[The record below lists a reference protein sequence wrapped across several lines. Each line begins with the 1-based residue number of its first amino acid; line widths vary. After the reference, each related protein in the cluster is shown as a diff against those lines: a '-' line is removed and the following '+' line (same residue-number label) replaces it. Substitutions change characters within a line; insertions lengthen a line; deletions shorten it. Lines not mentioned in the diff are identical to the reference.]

1 MGLRQASQ
9 LSAEDL
15 VRIGGADIMLDGV
28 VRGASQGGA
37 TTDCMLVAILPFG
50 VLGILA
56 TWGGSRL
63 LRRGRGG
70 CRSSSAY
77 VFQLL
82 LCTRYRKLDSRRPLL
97 KAPKAARSSLS
108 GQREYSWL
116 NLAAYSRRGSSS
128 PCLSMYRS
136 SAE

>member
-1 MGLRQASQ
+1 
-9 LSAEDL
+9 
-15 VRIGGADIMLDGV
+15 
-28 VRGASQGGA
+28 
-37 TTDCMLVAILPFG
+37 MLVAILPFG
-50 VLGILA
+50 VLGILGA
-56 TWGGSRL
+56 WGGSRML
-63 LRRGRGG
+63 
-70 CRSSSAY
+70 SSAY
-77 VFQLL
+77 VFQGL

-97 KAPKAARSSLS
+97 KAPKAARSSVS